1 MSPAAPGDQLGRRLS
16 RRALCKW
23 NSLRALEADPQE
35 AVGALGIP
43 VAHPAAEA
51 APGLLPGWLTRRARG
66 RCRGGGLLL
75 LRVGVPRVGV
85 PARSVFLLPRGDG
98 LQIQRV
104 ERERIRRAEH
114 SEIVIVDERAGI
126 VGERVRCGGA
136 RCGPALAAGSEP
148 VGPDPGVVALLA
160 NTGRAVL
167 IPPGRPLPADATAS
181 LTAHPGALRCLVL
194 SMRNEPMNL
203 SRMCQACL
211 T

>member
-1 MSPAAPGDQLGRRLS
+1 MSPAAQGDQLGRRLS
-16 RRALCKW
+16 RRALRKW

-43 VAHPAAEA
+43 LAHPAAEA
-51 APGLLPGWLTRRARG
+51 APGVLPGWLTRRAG
-66 RCRGGGLLL
+66 GKCRGGGLLL
-75 LRVGVPRVGV
+75 LRVGVPV
-85 PARSVFLLPRGDG
+85 PSVFLLPRGDG

-136 RCGPALAAGSEP
+136 LCGPALAAGSGP

-181 LTAHPGALRCLVL
+181 LTAHPGALRSLVV